1 MECRA
6 FEDGRCTRFESPYI
20 GELCPVAEHKELCV
34 MAYRDA
40 CGGCSHEKDSQPTA
54 CMFCI
59 RCYAHEPDRYEKTVK
74 SHGIHYG

>member
-20 GELCPVAEHKELCV
+20 GELCPVAEHQELCV

-40 CGGCSHEKDSQPTA
+40 CVGCNHENDSQPTA
-54 CMFCI
+54 CMYCI
-59 RCYAHEPDRYEKTVK
+59 RCYAHESDRYEKTVK
-74 SHGIHYG
+74 SDDE